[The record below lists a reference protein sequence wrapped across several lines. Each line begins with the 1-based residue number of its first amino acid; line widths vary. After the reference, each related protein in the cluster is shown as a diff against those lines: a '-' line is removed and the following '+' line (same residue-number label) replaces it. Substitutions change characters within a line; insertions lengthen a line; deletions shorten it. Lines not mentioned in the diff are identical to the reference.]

1 MNIFYILVFLTTTF
15 ALPFPEDLDNGL
27 IQMSDIEE
35 EIAREAMT
43 NPDLL
48 GGDML
53 GVKEILEADRNGRR
67 GKQFRWPNAV
77 VPYVIEDDI
86 NDKKM
91 KLIDDAISYYR
102 ENTCVRFVPRTDE
115 EYYITIY
122 NGSRCTSYVGKQEL
136 DKQPQPLSLTDGCD
150 YVGTIMH
157 EFMHALGFYHEHSR
171 SDRDEYVEIRLEN
184 ADEKMHGQFFKL
196 SKALE
201 VRYTGYDY
209 DSIMTYG
216 SKSFSN
222 NGKDTIVPLQKGVVL
237 VDAFKKF
244 KMTKSDL
251 KRVNRMYKCQV

>member
-91 KLIDDAISYYR
+91 KLIDDAIAYYR

-115 EYYITIY
+115 HNDI
-122 NGSRCTSYVGKQEL
+122 
-136 DKQPQPLSLTDGCD
+136 
-150 YVGTIMH
+150 
-157 EFMHALGFYHEHSR
+157 
-171 SDRDEYVEIRLEN
+171 
-184 ADEKMHGQFFKL
+184 
-196 SKALE
+196 
-201 VRYTGYDY
+201 
-209 DSIMTYG
+209 
-216 SKSFSN
+216 
-222 NGKDTIVPLQKGVVL
+222 
-237 VDAFKKF
+237 
-244 KMTKSDL
+244 
-251 KRVNRMYKCQV
+251 